1 MVQLNT
7 RTFRFWP
14 YCDMQCCRSGLFW
27 CRSLSGHTDSNHAL
41 SKNDFHFSEVILQ
54 KMPWTELKINLFRI
68 RKEHFANWDPNLA
81 SIFGFGSSTM
91 KKDRL
96 QITQLSK
103 DKHVFVPLPNI
114 GTLYSRIRLIVAD
127 SNLAKVMRTYG
138 IRPAQLLGQMCL

>member
-1 MVQLNT
+1 
-7 RTFRFWP
+7 
-14 YCDMQCCRSGLFW
+14 
-27 CRSLSGHTDSNHAL
+27 
-41 SKNDFHFSEVILQ
+41 
-54 KMPWTELKINLFRI
+54 
-68 RKEHFANWDPNLA
+68 
-81 SIFGFGSSTM
+81 M

-127 SNLAKVMRTYG
+127 SNLAEVMRTYG